1 MDWFLQYNNGKK
13 GFTES
18 NWCNLHELT
27 NPIWLF
33 PFLFHS
39 KPPRILRSPTP
50 PQISNKKSRKSQ
62 QLWNFQQRHRAQQS
76 ITFIMKK
83 KHYFYHKNW
92 PFVNL
97 SWTTEWQVSK
107 VMMGKSELK
116 TFHSVPQLRET
127 TQPQTQSHGNG
138 TKLKGET
145 KSLNKIKKFLQ
156 KGKPLKRQVGT
167 WCEHGKV
174 VDEGRK
180 EAFHHTPYWHLHQ
193 RKLVLEL

>member
-107 VMMGKSELK
+107 VMMEKIFSTE
-116 TFHSVPQLRET
+116 
-127 TQPQTQSHGNG
+127 GN
-138 TKLKGET
+138 
-145 KSLNKIKKFLQ
+145 SA
-156 KGKPLKRQVGT
+156 
-167 WCEHGKV
+167 GKV
-174 VDEGRK
+174 CIGVNK
-180 EAFHHTPYWHLHQ
+180 
-193 RKLVLEL
+193 